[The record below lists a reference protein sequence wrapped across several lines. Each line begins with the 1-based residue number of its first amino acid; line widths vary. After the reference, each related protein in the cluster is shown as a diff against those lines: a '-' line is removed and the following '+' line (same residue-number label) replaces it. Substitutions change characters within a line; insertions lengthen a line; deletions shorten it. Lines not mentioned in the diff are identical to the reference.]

1 MRLGI
6 DFGTTYIVVAAVD
19 RGNYP
24 IVMFNGP
31 EGYACEWFPALT
43 AIRRA
48 DCLYG
53 WEAWSAQKDKSATV
67 VRSIKRFLQYG
78 GPETTVEI
86 EDQRF
91 PMMDVIAGLIA
102 SLRRALVEE
111 SSLNVSPAE
120 PLEVMLGVPANA
132 NASQRF
138 LTIEA
143 FRRANFEVLGI
154 LNEPSAASI
163 EFSHA
168 TRHHGPSA
176 PRRILVYDLGGGTFD
191 ASLVETNGHGHAVV
205 ASEGISRLGGDDF
218 DDILAELALELAGF
232 DSKEHDSLPSGD
244 LFRLSDECR
253 RQKESIHPNT
263 KHIVLD
269 LDAIL
274 PGWESV
280 SIPVSEYYRRC
291 ELLIA
296 RTMET
301 TRRLLEENDGRADVV
316 YMTGGG
322 SELAPV
328 ATAVRSA
335 FGDRV
340 RRSGYTRSATAIGL
354 AIQADTASGYLL
366 KDKLARHFGVWRE
379 AEAGSSIVFDRLIAK
394 GTNLPQPGEAPV
406 LVTRRYR
413 PVHNIGHFRYLE
425 CGQLAVDGR
434 PTGEITLW
442 DEIVFPFD
450 PSLSSAQCAVTEVSR
465 SGSVGDQDIEETYC
479 CDSTGG
485 VRVNISNRRA
495 GYERSYPLGRWA
507 GKSKPI
513 ALGRRWH

>member
-1 MRLGI
+1 VI
-6 DFGTTYIVVAAVD
+6 
-19 RGNYP
+19 
-24 IVMFNGP
+24 FNGP
-31 EGYACEWFPALT
+31 DGYASDWFPSLT

-48 DCLYG
+48 DFLYG
-53 WEAWSAQKDKSATV
+53 WEAWAAQKDKSATV

-86 EDQRF
+86 EDRRF

-168 TRHHGPSA
+168 TRRRDQDA
-176 PRRILVYDLGGGTFD
+176 ARRILVYDLGGGTFD
-191 ASLVETNGHGHAVV
+191 ASLVETNGQGHAVV

-232 DSKEHDSLPSGD
+232 DSQEHDSLPSGD

-253 RQKESIHPNT
+253 RQKESIRPNT
-263 KHIVLD
+263 KYIVLD

-280 SIPVSEYYRRC
+280 SIPVSEFYRRC

-322 SELAPV
+322 SELPPV
-328 ATAVRSA
+328 GTALRAA
-335 FGDRV
+335 FGNRV

-366 KDKLARHFGVWRE
+366 KDRLARHFGVWRE
-379 AEAGSSIVFDRLIAK
+379 AEAGRSIVFDSLFEKGIA
-394 GTNLPQPGEAPV
+394 LPQPGEAPV
-406 LVTRRYR
+406 RVTRRYR

-425 CGQLAVDGR
+425 CGQVAVDGR
-434 PTGEITLW
+434 PAGEITLW
-442 DEIVFPFD
+442 DEIAFPFD
-450 PSLSSAQCAVTEVSR
+450 PSLCSAQCAGTPVSR
-465 SGSVGDQDIEETYC
+465 SGSVCEQDIEETYC
-479 CDSTGG
+479 CHSTGG
-485 VRVNISNRRA
+485 VIVNISNRHA
-495 GYERSYPLGRWA
+495 GYERSYQLGRWA
-507 GKSKPI
+507 GKRAPI
-513 ALGRRWH
+513 ALGRRWR